1 MARLLVQLKLR
12 LLRNALRASTGAK
25 AAFIT
30 SSIAAVL
37 VAAGVFVTLA
47 SLRGDSASV
56 DLTTVIFTVFA
67 FGWLIVP
74 LIAFGLDGTLDPATL
89 ALFPLRLRPLAVGLL
104 AASATGIW
112 PLANVIGLLGV
123 TIGLARGALGV
134 LIAVLA
140 VLLQVLF
147 CIVLARFVTT
157 GLAGLLRSR
166 RGRDLAAL
174 LVLPVFA
181 LYEAFVQIV
190 PRLTAEGKLTA
201 ASFAGVD
208 SWLRWIPPGLA
219 AHAILDASDGHPATA
234 VARLALLAGIIVVLG
249 WLWVVSLSRALVT
262 VDTTTQAAA
271 VRGAALP
278 FARYGLRGTVLAR
291 FLIYQRREPGSLI
304 LWGIIAIIMAA
315 SSVSTITKPTYLFAL
330 LFSAA
335 LGAAFVGSF
344 HANSIG
350 MTGPGFGLEV
360 MALAGRRALR
370 AYFSGQD
377 IAFGVIAVPLLVAVS
392 FVLAAVAGHPVDGF
406 LAAAVDLAGIGASL
420 GLASIFTVVLAYPA
434 EKRAGSPTPRAT
446 SGYTGRSVG
455 ATFATLFGV
464 GVLVLPVLLGAAL
477 TGSDPAT
484 VRMPV
489 LTVCGA
495 VYGLGLAWI
504 GVLVAARAAEQRLPE
519 LYQIAVRS
527 KL

>member
-12 LLRNALRASTGAK
+12 LLRNALRASTGNK
-25 AAFIT
+25 VAFIF
-30 SSIAAVL
+30 SCIAAVA
-37 VAAGVFVTLA
+37 VAVGVFVTLA
-47 SLRGDSASV
+47 LLRGNGAAV
-56 DLTTVIFTVFA
+56 DLTTVVFTVFA

-104 AASATGIW
+104 AASATGAW

-123 TIGLARGALGV
+123 TIGLAHGAAGV

-140 VLLQVLF
+140 VLLQVAF

-166 RGRDLAAL
+166 RGRDLAVL
-174 LVLPVFA
+174 LILPIFA

-219 AHAILDASDGHPATA
+219 AHAVLDASDGHAGTA
-234 VARLALLAGIIVVLG
+234 MARLALLAAVIVVLG
-249 WLWVVSLSRALVT
+249 WLWVVSLSRSLVS

-271 VRGAALP
+271 VRGSALP

-291 FLIYQRREPGSLI
+291 FLVYQRREPGSLI
-304 LWGIIAIIMAA
+304 LWGIIAVIMAA
-315 SSVSTITKPTYLFAL
+315 SSVSTIRTPNYVFAL
-330 LFSAA
+330 LFSAV

-344 HANSIG
+344 HANAIG
-350 MTGPGFGLEV
+350 MTGPGFGLEA

-370 AYFSGQD
+370 GYFSGQD
-377 IAFGVIAVPLLVAVS
+377 IAFALIAVPLLVAVS
-392 FVLAAVAGHPVDGF
+392 FALAAVAGHPADGF
-406 LAAAVDLAGIGASL
+406 LAAAVELAGIGAAL
-420 GLASIFTVVLAYPA
+420 GLASIFTVVLPYPA
-434 EKRAGSPTPRAT
+434 EKRAGSPTPRAA

-464 GVLVLPVLLGAAL
+464 AALVLPVLLGATL
-477 TGSDPAT
+477 TGSAPAA

-489 LTVCGA
+489 LVACGA
-495 VYGLGLAWI
+495 VWGFGLAWI
-504 GVLVAARAAEQRLPE
+504 GVLVAARAAEQKLPE

>member
-12 LLRNALRASTGAK
+12 LLRNALRASAGTK
-25 AAFIT
+25 AAFIA
-30 SSIAAVL
+30 SSVAALL

-47 SLRGDSASV
+47 RLHGNSAAV
-56 DLTTVIFTVFA
+56 DLTTVIFTAFA

-74 LIAFGLDGTLDPATL
+74 LVAFGLDGTLDPATL

-104 AASATGIW
+104 AASATGVW

-123 TIGLARGALGV
+123 TVGLARGAAGLLV
-134 LIAVLA
+134 AVLA

-174 LVLPVFA
+174 LILPIFA

-208 SWLRWIPPGLA
+208 SWLRWTPPGLA
-219 AHAILDASDGHPATA
+219 AHAILDASDGHPASA
-234 VARLALLAGIIVVLG
+234 VARLALLAAVIVVLG

-271 VRGAALP
+271 VRGTALP
-278 FARYGLRGTVLAR
+278 FARYGLRGAVLAR

-304 LWGIIAIIMAA
+304 YWGIIAVIMAA
-315 SSVSTITKPTYLFAL
+315 SSVSTIRRPTYMFAL
-330 LFSAA
+330 LFSAV

-350 MTGPGFGLEV
+350 MTGPGFGLEA

-377 IAFGVIAVPLLVAVS
+377 IAFGMIAVPLLVAVS
-392 FVLAAVAGHPVDGF
+392 FALAAVAGHPADGF
-406 LAAAVDLAGIGASL
+406 LAAAVDLAGIGAGL
-420 GLASIFTVVLAYPA
+420 GLASIFSAILAYPT

-455 ATFATLFGV
+455 ATLATLCGV
-464 GVLVLPVLLGAAL
+464 AVLVLPVLLGAAL
-477 TGSDPAT
+477 TGSDPAA

-489 LTVCGA
+489 LVACGA
-495 VYGLGLAWI
+495 AYGFGLAWT